1 MASNY
6 TRQIEVAYGG
16 KENLEVKQLDKLD
29 GKKNHVSTSEVCRTQ
44 S

>member
-6 TRQIEVAYGG
+6 TRQIEVTYGG
-16 KENLEVKQLDKLD
+16 KENLEVKQLDKLRE
-29 GKKNHVSTSEVCRTQ
+29 KKFHVSTSEVCRAQ